1 MTDEQI
7 KQNAEEYA
15 EQNKVNFSEDKNFEV
30 YDYDEQ
36 KEAYLT
42 GAHRRDEEINELEK
56 KVSALETVIVTAR
69 ATISMQEAI
78 IKDLR
83 NTWISV
89 EERLPDEGKHV
100 FVRTVVG
107 SYSVGQYIHPQWYIT
122 GIPSAH
128 GLVSVT
134 HWMPILELK
143 KGE

>member
-7 KQNAEEYA
+7 RQNAKFMYKQA
-15 EQNKVNFSEDKNFEV
+15 SNADDKI
-30 YDYDEQ
+30 D
-36 KEAYLT
+36 AYIT
-42 GAHRRDEEINELEK
+42 GAHSRDEEIRELEK

-69 ATISMQEAI
+69 ATISTQEAI

-83 NTWISV
+83 NPWISV
-89 EERLPDEGKHV
+89 EDRLPDEGKHV

-122 GIPSAH
+122 GIPSVH

-134 HWMPILELK
+134 HWMPIPELK